1 MDTEEEVVVS
11 ESCKDPVNR
20 KKSVK
25 GYRELNHRPLV
36 ASGLA
41 NSPVSPELSD
51 HRTVM
56 VPMGSYQRK
65 ER

>member
-1 MDTEEEVVVS
+1 MEEEVAVVS

-20 KKSVK
+20 KKSVE
-25 GYRELNHRPLV
+25 GYRELNHRLLV

-56 VPMGSYQRK
+56 IPMGSYQRK